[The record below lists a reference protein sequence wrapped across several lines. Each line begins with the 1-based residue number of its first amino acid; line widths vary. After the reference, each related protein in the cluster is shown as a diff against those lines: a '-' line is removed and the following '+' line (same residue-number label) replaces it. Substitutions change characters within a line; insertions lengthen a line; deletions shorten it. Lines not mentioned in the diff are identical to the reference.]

1 MDLEREL
8 NWVAAARRPE
18 VFADFA
24 NDLTDKI
31 IVEACLAVGYKDQ
44 RKRKLPVESLIWL
57 VIGMAIFRDRSISN
71 VVGHLHLWRGKEQPT
86 EPAIVQRRQAIGAQA
101 LEMIFNF
108 TSEEWALDSAEKH
121 RWRGLALFGIDGV
134 TTRVADSETNEA
146 YFGRPSSRPDKHQ
159 SGYPQLRMIGLMAL
173 RSHLL
178 LGAHFGPYATSEQEL
193 ADAMWPLLPERSLVL
208 FDKGFTDFKLWW
220 YLTHRAEK
228 TDFVTRAK
236 INLKYRVIRSL
247 GRWDDLIEV
256 TFSPESRKE
265 DPSLP
270 ETMILR
276 AIRYQK
282 KGFQNQLLVT
292 SLLDPEQYPA
302 KELRELYHER
312 WEIELGYDEIKTHTL
327 EQRESLRSLSPEL
340 VKQEMW
346 GVLIAYN
353 LVRKQMEKFADKVG
367 CKPNRVSYR
376 SALLEVRNVCIAAS
390 QGVAVRKLIDQM
402 NANIEMVLPERR
414 TRSYERHVKLKTK
427 RYRRNP
433 GRSRGKIPN

>member
-1 MDLEREL
+1 MDLEDEL
-8 NWVAAARRPE
+8 KATASARRPE

-31 IVEACLAVGYKDQ
+31 ILEACLAVGYKDQ
-44 RKRKLPVESLIWL
+44 RKRKLPVESLVWL

-71 VVGHLHLWRGKEQPT
+71 VVGHLHLWRGPTQPT
-86 EPAIVQRRQAIGAQA
+86 EPAVVQRRQALGAEA
-101 LEMIFNF
+101 LELIFNF
-108 TSEEWALDSAEKH
+108 TAEEWALASAEKH
-121 RWRGLALFGIDGV
+121 RWRGLALFGVDGV
-134 TTRVADSETNEA
+134 TARISDSLTNEA
-146 YFGRPSSRPDKHQ
+146 YFGRPPSRPDKHQ
-159 SGYPQLRMIGLMAL
+159 SGYPQLRMVGLMAL

-193 ADAMWPLLPERSLVL
+193 ADAIWPLLPKGSLVL
-208 FDKGFTDFKLWW
+208 FDKGFTDFGLWW

-228 TDFVTRAK
+228 TDFLTRAK
-236 INLKYRVIRSL
+236 INMRYRVIRSL
-247 GRWDDLIEV
+247 GKWDDLIEV
-256 TFSPESRKE
+256 TFSPESRRA

-282 KGFQNQLLVT
+282 KGFHEQLLVT

-302 KELRELYHER
+302 AELRELYHER

-327 EQRESLRSLSPEL
+327 EQEESLRSQSPEL

-353 LVRKQMEKFADKVG
+353 LVRKQMEKFADKEG
-367 CKPNRVSYR
+367 CKPNEVSYR
-376 SALLEVRNVCIAAS
+376 SALLEVRNVCIAAAM
-390 QGVAVRKLIDQM
+390 GAEVRKLIDQM
-402 NANIEMVLPERR
+402 DANIQMVLPKRR
-414 TRSYERHVKLKTK
+414 ARSYERHVKVKTK

-433 GRSRGKIPN
+433 GRSRGKCLN